1 LFAREGAKVVIADL
15 NKKGAEAVAA
25 EFGGAKRALG
35 IAVDVTNEAETADCV
50 AKTVDA
56 FGRLDILV
64 SDAGIQTVAPID
76 QFDFAKWRQLLAIH
90 LDGAFLT
97 TRAALRAM
105 YKGGNGGSIIYVGS
119 VHSKEASVL
128 KAPYVTAKHGLIG
141 LAKVVAKEGA
151 AHGVR
156 ANVICL
162 GFVRTPLVDKQI
174 PEQAKELGISEQEVI
189 KNVMLK
195 ETVDG
200 DFTTIDDVAETA
212 LFLAAFGSN
221 ALTGQSVVVSHG
233 WFMQ

>member
-1 LFAREGAKVVIADL
+1 MFAREGAKVVIADL

-128 KAPYVTAKHGLIG
+128 KAPYVTTFARPIRPC
-141 LAKVVAKEGA
+141 LAV
-151 AHGVR
+151 
-156 ANVICL
+156 
-162 GFVRTPLVDKQI
+162 T
-174 PEQAKELGISEQEVI
+174 
-189 KNVMLK
+189 
-195 ETVDG
+195 
-200 DFTTIDDVAETA
+200 
-212 LFLAAFGSN
+212 
-221 ALTGQSVVVSHG
+221 
-233 WFMQ
+233 